1 MNLKTTE
8 SVKESLSALMD
19 AEGDE
24 LDLRRVLKGLDE
36 SPEAADTW
44 RRYHLARSA
53 MHRERESTFTLD
65 IASAV
70 SAEVELISR
79 EAPASA
85 PPVAERRSLF
95 SFAGSAA
102 IAAGVAV
109 MVITGVQVFNGGDNG
124 VPGGVNSGA
133 ELASGS
139 SVNQSGSAIQGGTV
153 RQVSQPSVNA
163 EASQWVQPGANSGL
177 MQVGVTP
184 SSSRPM
190 FMAPQ
195 NGSYDSGMSS
205 SNVAAADLAQRRLLE
220 AYLSQHSSRGP
231 VPERSEWISLQD
243 VAQ

>member
-53 MHRERESTFTLD
+53 MHRERETSFTMD

-85 PPVAERRSLF
+85 APVAERRSLF

-109 MVITGVQVFNGGDNG
+109 MVITGVQVFNGADNG
-124 VPGGVNSGA
+124 VPGDVDSGA
-133 ELASGS
+133 ELASTP
-139 SVNQSGSAIQGGTV
+139 SVNQGGTV
-153 RQVSQPSVNA
+153 RQVSQPSVNV
-163 EASQWVQPGANSGL
+163 EASQWAQPAAKSGL

-195 NGSYDSGMSS
+195 SGSYDTGMSS

>member
-53 MHRERESTFTLD
+53 MHRERESVFTMD
-65 IASAV
+65 IAAAV
-70 SAEVELISR
+70 SAEVEMVSR
-79 EAPASA
+79 EVPAVE
-85 PPVAERRSLF
+85 PVAERRSLF

-109 MVITGVQVFNGGDNG
+109 MVITGVQVFNGSESG
-124 VPGGVNSGA
+124 VPTSVTGGA
-133 ELASGS
+133 ELASSVPGS
-139 SVNQSGSAIQGGTV
+139 ESAEL
-153 RQVSQPSVNA
+153 RQVSQSPANA
-163 EASQWVQPGANSGL
+163 EVPQWSLPAAGNGL
-177 MQVGVTP
+177 MQVGAT
-184 SSSRPM
+184 SMNTRPM

-195 NGSYDSGMSS
+195 GESYGNQGMSS

-220 AYLSQHSSRGP
+220 AYLSKHSARGP

>member
-44 RRYHLARSA
+44 RRYHLARSV
-53 MHRERESTFTLD
+53 MHRERESSFTMD
-65 IASAV
+65 ISAAV
-70 SAEVELISR
+70 SAEVEMISR
-79 EAPASA
+79 DAQVAE
-85 PPVAERRSLF
+85 PVAERRSLF

-109 MVITGVQVFNGGDNG
+109 MVITGVQVFNGTDTG
-124 VPGGVNSGA
+124 VPSLNGSGA
-133 ELASGS
+133 ELASGA
-139 SVNQSGSAIQGGTV
+139 SGLQGGAV
-153 RQVSQPSVNA
+153 HQVSQPSVNA
-163 EASQWVQPGANSGL
+163 EASQWAQPSAAGGL
-177 MQVGVTP
+177 MQVGVTASP
-184 SSSRPM
+184 SRPM

-195 NGSYDSGMSS
+195 NGGYDSGMSS

-220 AYLSQHSSRGP
+220 AYLSKSSERGP

>member
-139 SVNQSGSAIQGGTV
+139 SVNQGGTV

-195 NGSYDSGMSS
+195 SGSYDSGMSS